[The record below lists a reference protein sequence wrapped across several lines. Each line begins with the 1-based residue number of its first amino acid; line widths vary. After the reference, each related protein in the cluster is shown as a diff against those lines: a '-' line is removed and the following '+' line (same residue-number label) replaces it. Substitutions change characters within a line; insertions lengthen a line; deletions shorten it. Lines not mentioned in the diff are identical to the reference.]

1 MSSQNVG
8 LAVPVQLTVR
18 LPPPHSLNRNRT
30 SEPCLRNLLMK
41 HLSRMTPVTQGILLM
56 IMAMMFLTT
65 MDSVIKYLSGA
76 YHELQLV
83 WIRYAGQTVIAV
95 AFVAWKSPRA
105 FKSRNLGMQ
114 VLRSLFL
121 FFATVCF
128 FFGLGNIGLAAATSI
143 LQSSP
148 ILVAVAAYFF
158 LGESLGWR
166 KLAGVLAGLIGV
178 FVIIRPGTDVFNPYA
193 LFPAFAAAGF
203 AGYTVVTRLLSKRE
217 DIWTSFF
224 YTAALGGIVASILVP
239 FFWTPPSLADA
250 GLMIIVAMLGATG
263 QFLIIRSL
271 FLAEASIVA
280 PFGYVSILFAAVA
293 GMIVFN
299 EYPDHWTYAG
309 AAVIV
314 LSGLYI
320 WHRESRRSKRS
331 G

>member
-1 MSSQNVG
+1 MI
-8 LAVPVQLTVR
+8 R
-18 LPPPHSLNRNRT
+18 LPQLRSLNRYRI
-30 SEPCLRNLLMK
+30 SEHCRRNLQMNN
-41 HLSRMTPVTQGILLM
+41 LSRMTPVTQGILLM
-56 IMAMMFLTT
+56 IMAMMFLTA
-65 MDSVIKYLSGA
+65 MDSVIKHLSGA
-76 YHELQLV
+76 YHEIQLV

-95 AFVAWKSPRA
+95 AFVAWKAPGA
-105 FKSRNLGMQ
+105 FRSRNLGMQ

-121 FFATVCF
+121 FFATLCF
-128 FFGLGNIGLAAATSI
+128 FVGLANIGIAAATSI

-158 LGESLGWR
+158 LGESLGRR
-166 KLAGVLAGLIGV
+166 KLAGVLAGLVGV
-178 FVIIRPGTDVFNPYA
+178 FVIIRPGTEVFNPYA
-193 LFPAFAAAGF
+193 LFPALAATGF

-224 YTAALGGIVASILVP
+224 YTATLGGVVASILVP
-239 FFWTPPSLADA
+239 FFWTAPSLADA
-250 GLMIIVAMLGATG
+250 GLMIFVAMLGATG

-299 EYPDHWTYAG
+299 EYPDHWTYTG
-309 AAVIV
+309 AAIIV

-320 WHRESRRSKRS
+320 WHRESRISK
-331 G
+331 